1 MRSQYFI
8 IQPCFGCPFRTEAIR
23 FVPHQSFDDGLTLL
37 FFHAVNLHK
46 ETFTILITE
55 LMKII
60 SPVRIHD
67 IWAIDNP
74 NQGRSA
80 SLNRPLLESEEYRD
94 KWSATEY
101 SRAAYALLS
110 TTSHGTDFSRRKLV
124 GVAHSG
130 GSTGLMILQKRH
142 PEIPFHG
149 IILMDPG
156 ILPPDRPSSITL
168 ARLFN
173 RMALSKRDTWASIE
187 EARQDLSRK
196 GGAYRGFAPATL
208 ESFLECGLRCVADAG
223 AVTLT
228 CSKAQEAA
236 YYAANDMIILPAES
250 FIMLSKEDRL
260 PIHLIVCLKDK
271 YSQRYVG

>member
-208 ESFLECGLRCVADAG
+208 ESFLVWLSSFILISVRSKCTGIQECGLRCVADAG

-228 CSKAQEAA
+228 CSKAQEAV
-236 YYAANDMIILPAES
+236 N
-250 FIMLSKEDRL
+250 
-260 PIHLIVCLKDK
+260 
-271 YSQRYVG
+271 SQTKHIQ